1 MRKLFV
7 AISAIVLFI
16 SCQKDITGEI
26 DGVSNTSSCNRL
38 TRIVQGTT
46 GVNNGDTVF
55 LIKYDTLN
63 RVAMVIDS
71 IYKDTFTASYDASSK
86 ALINVTAYDY
96 NAFYTNNTAGKPVS
110 AEWETS
116 RTTLDYNFDTI
127 PLKLT
132 SYYNDNGS
140 WKRFRY
146 FMLTLDAKK
155 NVQKLDAF
163 TNTGV
168 ADGNVVLTYTDV
180 LSPFTVLG
188 LINSF
193 NMLGM
198 EDVLPISDILYQSP
212 YLAKTILS
220 SVNEEEL
227 SITYE
232 FDSKKRPV
240 KSVAVDKYIP
250 TGQIL
255 NIYTRFYYYECK

>member
-96 NAFYTNNTAGKPVS
+96 NAFYTNNTAGKPGS
-110 AEWETS
+110 AEWET
-116 RTTLDYNFDTI
+116 
-127 PLKLT
+127 
-132 SYYNDNGS
+132 
-140 WKRFRY
+140 
-146 FMLTLDAKK
+146 
-155 NVQKLDAF
+155 
-163 TNTGV
+163 
-168 ADGNVVLTYTDV
+168 
-180 LSPFTVLG
+180 
-188 LINSF
+188 
-193 NMLGM
+193 
-198 EDVLPISDILYQSP
+198 
-212 YLAKTILS
+212 
-220 SVNEEEL
+220 
-227 SITYE
+227 
-232 FDSKKRPV
+232 
-240 KSVAVDKYIP
+240 
-250 TGQIL
+250 
-255 NIYTRFYYYECK
+255 